1 MEQQLSNTDASLA
14 KSWSSKNGTATT
26 SDYEEITTCKM
37 EPQQRI
43 YSQGVNGQ
51 ETTETVEKKSTAY
64 LNQHAEV
71 DIRGTLA
78 ASRFTLANELNHG
91 NFKINGVFKP
101 KTLALMPPTTDSA
114 ATSSTSQDTE
124 DAIAITTAKNKVD
137 VSTPPTENQL

>member
-1 MEQQLSNTDASLA
+1 IERQQRRFPVLAQKLILSYE
-14 KSWSSKNGTATT
+14 TAT
-26 SDYEEITTCKM
+26 S
-37 EPQQRI
+37 
-43 YSQGVNGQ
+43 
-51 ETTETVEKKSTAY
+51 
-64 LNQHAEV
+64 
-71 DIRGTLA
+71 
-78 ASRFTLANELNHG
+78 FTLANELNHG